1 MKMENRIVVGL
12 MNLDKIALAELE
24 KSHLLSKQVFNQV
37 SMLNGKRKMEFVVGR
52 FLLASLLQQHFGINH
67 LPEIKIIANTKP
79 VFVDNALPD
88 FNISHSGNCI
98 AVAVCD
104 QGAIGL
110 DIEKQRPRKNM
121 AKIAYHFFSE
131 EEHQWLH
138 NQEDSLSAF
147 WQLWTLREAALKLH
161 AKGVWQMRQLK
172 IDPKLKR
179 ISSTFAH
186 NFYYDYRQIG
196 SVHLSICGRSPITQ
210 LDIEIR

>member
-1 MKMENRIVVGL
+1 MENRIVVGL
-12 MNLDKIALAELE
+12 MNLDKIVLAELE

-37 SMLNGKRKMEFVVGR
+37 SMLNGKRKVEFIVGR
-52 FLLASLLQQHFGINH
+52 FLLASLLQKHFGINR

-79 VFVDNALPD
+79 VFVDNVLPY
-88 FNISHSGNCI
+88 FNISHSDNCI

-104 QGAIGL
+104 KGTVGL

-121 AKIAYHFFSE
+121 AKIANHFFSE
-131 EEHQWLH
+131 EEYQWLQ
-138 NQEDSLSAF
+138 NQKDSLSAF

-172 IDPKLKR
+172 IDPKLGR
-179 ISSTFAH
+179 ISSTFAN
-186 NFYYDYRQIG
+186 NFYCNHRQMD
-196 SVHLSICGRSPITQ
+196 SVHLSICCRSPITQ